1 MYKLVGNRM
10 TRAFRALW
18 MLEELGVPYE
28 HIPAA
33 PRSDEARAVSTSG
46 KVPVLVDGDHVVP
59 DSMAILTYLA
69 DKHAAFTFA
78 AGTPERAHQD
88 AWTFRIL
95 DEVDSLLWTAAR
107 HSFILPEVERVPTVK
122 DSLKAEFARNMERI
136 ADEMTSDCLLGEGPM
151 VPDFLL
157 AHCLG
162 WARNAKFPD
171 APDVLIEYLRRLR
184 ERPAFQ
190 RAAAL

>member
-1 MYKLVGNRM
+1 MYKLIGVRP

-28 HIPAA
+28 HVAA
-33 PRSDEARAVSTSG
+33 GPRSDEVLAHSPLG
-46 KVPVLVDGDHVVP
+46 KVPVLVDGDQAIP

-69 DKHAAFTFA
+69 DKHGAFTRP
-78 AGTPERAHQD
+78 AGTVARAQQD
-88 AWTFRIL
+88 AWTFRVL
-95 DEVDSLLWTAAR
+95 DEVDSLLWMAAR
-107 HSFILPEVERVPTVK
+107 HSFILPEDQRVPEVK
-122 DSLKAEFARNMERI
+122 DSLKVEFARNVERI
-136 ADEMTSDCLLGEGPM
+136 ASELSSDYLAGDTPT

-171 APDVLIEYLRRLR
+171 APEALVAYLRRLKA
-184 ERPAFQ
+184 RPAFQ
-190 RAAAL
+190 RAAEL

>member
-1 MYKLVGNRM
+1 MYKLVGNRA
-10 TRAFRALW
+10 TRAFRPLW

-33 PRSDEARAVSTSG
+33 PRSDEVRAHSPLG
-46 KVPVLVDGDHVVP
+46 KVPVLVDGDHVIG

-69 DKHAAFTFA
+69 DKHGVFTYP
-78 AGTPERAHQD
+78 AGTVERAKQD
-88 AWTFRIL
+88 AWTFRVL
-95 DEVDSLLWTAAR
+95 DEVDAILWTAAK
-107 HSFILPEVERVPTVK
+107 HSFVLPEDERVPDVK
-122 DSLKAEFARNMERI
+122 DSLKAELARNLDRI
-136 ADEMTSDCLLGEGPM
+136 GGELTSECLMGDDPT

-171 APDVLIEYLRRLR
+171 APDVLVDYVRRLKS
-184 ERPAFQ
+184 RPAFE

>member
-1 MYKLVGNRM
+1 MYKLIGSRP

-28 HIPAA
+28 HIAAA
-33 PRSDEARAVSTSG
+33 PRSDEVRAVSPSG
-46 KVPVLVDGDHVVP
+46 KVPVLVDGDAVIP

-69 DKHAAFTFA
+69 DKHGAFTYP
-78 AGTPERAHQD
+78 AGTPERATQD
-88 AWTFRIL
+88 AWTFRVL

-107 HSFILPEVERVPTVK
+107 HSFILPEDQRVPEIK
-122 DSLKAEFARNMERI
+122 DSLKAEFGRNLDRI
-136 ADEMTSDCLLGEGPM
+136 ADEVTSECLVGDSPT

-162 WARNAKFPD
+162 WARSAKFPD
-171 APDVLIEYLRRLR
+171 APEVLVNYLRHLKA
-184 ERPAFQ
+184 RPAFQ
-190 RAAAL
+190 RAASL

>member
-1 MYKLVGNRM
+1 MYKLLGIRA
-10 TRAFRALW
+10 TRAFRPLW

-28 HIPAA
+28 HVPAT
-33 PRSDEARAVSTSG
+33 PRSAEVLAVSPLG
-46 KVPVLVDGDHVVP
+46 KVPVLVDGDHVIP

-69 DKHAAFTFA
+69 DKHGAFTHP
-78 AGTPERAHQD
+78 AGTVARAHQD
-88 AWTFRIL
+88 AWTFRLL
-95 DEVDSLLWTAAR
+95 DEVDSVLWTAAR
-107 HSFILPEVERVPTVK
+107 HSFVIPEAERVPAVK
-122 DSLKAEFARNMERI
+122 DSLKTEFGRNITRI
-136 ADEMTSDCLLGEGPM
+136 GEELTGDYLAGDAPM

-171 APDVLIEYLRRLR
+171 APEVLVDYLRRLR
-184 ERPAFQ
+184 DRPAFQ

>member
-28 HIPAA
+28 HIAAA
-33 PRSDEARAVSTSG
+33 PRSDEVRSLSPLG
-46 KVPVLVDGDHVVP
+46 KVPVLVDGGHVIP
-59 DSMAILTYLA
+59 DSMAILTYLG
-69 DKHAAFTFA
+69 DKHGAFTCA
-78 AGTPERAHQD
+78 AGTVERAAQD
-88 AWTFRIL
+88 AWTFRLL

-107 HSFILPEVERVPTVK
+107 HSFILPEGERVPEVK
-122 DSLKAEFARNMERI
+122 ESLKVEFARNMERI
-136 ADEMTSDCLLGEGPM
+136 ASELRSDCLVGDDPT

-171 APDVLIEYLRRLR
+171 APGALVDYLRRLKA
-184 ERPAFQ
+184 RPGFQ

>member
-28 HIPAA
+28 HVLAA
-33 PRSDEARAVSTSG
+33 PRSDEVRAVSPLG
-46 KVPVLVDGDHVVP
+46 KVPVLVDGDCVIP

-69 DKHAAFTFA
+69 DKHGAFTHP
-78 AGTPERAHQD
+78 AGTPERGKQD
-88 AWTFRIL
+88 AWTFRLL
-95 DEVDSLLWTAAR
+95 DEVDGLLWTVAR
-107 HSFILPEVERVPTVK
+107 HSFILPEDQRVPEVK
-122 DSLKAEFARNMERI
+122 ESLRTEFGRNMERI
-136 ADEMTSDCLLGEGPM
+136 ASEMKSECLCGDDPM

-171 APDVLIEYLRRLR
+171 APEALVDYLRRLR

>member
-1 MYKLVGNRM
+1 MYKLLGIRA
-10 TRAFRALW
+10 TRAFRPLW

-28 HIPAA
+28 HVQAGPRA
-33 PRSDEARAVSTSG
+33 PEVLAVSPLG
-46 KVPVLVDGDHVVP
+46 KVPVLVDGDHVIP

-69 DKHAAFTFA
+69 DKHGAFTHK
-78 AGTPERAHQD
+78 AGTVERAQQD
-88 AWTFRIL
+88 AWTFRVL
-95 DEVDSLLWTAAR
+95 DEVDSLLWTASR
-107 HSFILPEVERVPTVK
+107 HSFVLPEAERVPAIK
-122 DSLKAEFARNMERI
+122 DSLKSEFGRNITRI
-136 ADEMTSDCLLGEGPM
+136 AQDLHSDYLAGDAPT

-171 APDVLIEYLRRLR
+171 APENLVDYLRRLR
-184 ERPAFQ
+184 ERPAYE

>member
-1 MYKLVGNRM
+1 MYKLVGNRA
-10 TRAFRALW
+10 TRAFRPLW
-18 MLEELGVPYE
+18 LLEELGVPYE
-28 HIPAA
+28 HVPAA
-33 PRSDEARAVSTSG
+33 PRSEEVRAVSPLG
-46 KVPVLVDGDHVVP
+46 KVPVLVDGDHVIG

-69 DKHAAFTFA
+69 DKHGAFTHP
-78 AGTPERAHQD
+78 AGSVARAQQD
-88 AWTFRIL
+88 AWTFRVL

-107 HSFILPEVERVPTVK
+107 HSFVVPEEERVPEIK
-122 DSLKAEFARNMERI
+122 DSLKAEFGRNIVRI
-136 ADEMTSDCLLGEGPM
+136 AEDLSGDYLAGDAPT

-171 APDVLIEYLRRLR
+171 APDVLVDYLRRLR
-184 ERPAFQ
+184 TRPAFE

>member
-1 MYKLVGNRM
+1 MYKLVGLRM

-28 HIPAA
+28 HVPAA
-33 PRSDEARAVSTSG
+33 PRSDEVRAVSPLG
-46 KVPVLVDGDHVVP
+46 KVPVLVDGDVVIP

-69 DKHAAFTFA
+69 DKHGAFTHPAGSA
-78 AGTPERAHQD
+78 ARAQQD

-95 DEVDSLLWTAAR
+95 DEVDAVLWTAAR
-107 HSFILPEVERVPTVK
+107 HSFVLPDAERVPAVK
-122 DSLKAEFARNMERI
+122 DSLKAEFARNMGQI
-136 ADEMTSDCLLGEGPM
+136 ASEMTSECLMGADPL

-162 WARNAKFPD
+162 WARNADFPD
-171 APDVLIEYLRRLR
+171 APEVLVAYLRRLR
-184 ERPAFQ
+184 ARPAFQ

>member
-1 MYKLVGNRM
+1 MYKLVGNRA
-10 TRAFRALW
+10 TRAFRPLW

-28 HIPAA
+28 HVAAA
-33 PRSDEARAVSTSG
+33 PRSDEVRAFSPLG
-46 KVPVLVDGDHVVP
+46 KVPVLVDGDAVIP

-69 DKHAAFTFA
+69 DKHAAFTYP
-78 AGTPERAHQD
+78 AGTLERARQD
-88 AWTFRIL
+88 AWTFRLL
-95 DEVDSLLWTAAR
+95 DEVDALLWTAAR
-107 HSFILPEVERVPTVK
+107 HSFILPEDQRVPEVK
-122 DSLKAEFARNMERI
+122 DSLKAEFGRNLHRI
-136 ADEMTSDCLLGEGPM
+136 AGEMASECLLGDDPT

-171 APDVLIEYLRRLR
+171 APEVLVDYLRRLR